1 MIDNLNKRMI
11 NILDNTRIRLYK
23 NINSYILTNPSLLY
37 KFKEQNL
44 VNLISKLEVLNPMN
58 TIKRG
63 YAIVKQNDKVV
74 VDVKKLKID
83 DIINIDI
90 KNAVID
96 AKIVK
101 VDIDGK

>member
-1 MIDNLNKRMI
+1 MI

>member
-1 MIDNLNKRMI
+1 M
-11 NILDNTRIRLYK
+11 
-23 NINSYILTNPSLLY
+23 
-37 KFKEQNL
+37 

-74 VDVKKLKID
+74 IDVKKLKID

>member
-1 MIDNLNKRMI
+1 
-11 NILDNTRIRLYK
+11 
-23 NINSYILTNPSLLY
+23 
-37 KFKEQNL
+37 
-44 VNLISKLEVLNPMN
+44 MN